1 MTPRVRVLVL
11 AALAVGVALALVV
24 RERSS
29 ASQGVA
35 ESTVTATTS
44 RPRLVE
50 LGSTSCT
57 SCKAM
62 HEELARLRDECGD
75 ELEVTEIDVWHDE
88 AARERYKVQV
98 IPTQVFVDA
107 SGAEFDRHVGFLART
122 EIRQRFASRG
132 VACRP

>member
-1 MTPRVRVLVL
+1 MTTE
-11 AALAVGVALALVV
+11 G
-24 RERSS
+24 
-29 ASQGVA
+29 
-35 ESTVTATTS
+35 
-44 RPRLVE
+44 RPHLVE
-50 LGSTSCT
+50 LGSTSCA

-75 ELEVTEIDVWHDE
+75 QLDVTEIDVWHDE

-107 SGAEFDRHVGFLART
+107 SGEEFDRHAGFLARA

-132 VACRP
+132 VECRP

>member
-1 MTPRVRVLVL
+1 MTPRARVLVL
-11 AALAVGVALALVV
+11 AAVAVGVALALVV
-24 RERSS
+24 RARSG
-29 ASQGVA
+29 ATQGA
-35 ESTVTATTS
+35 PEATTAAAS
-44 RPRLVE
+44 RPRLIE
-50 LGSTSCT
+50 LGSTSCA

-62 HEELARLRDECGD
+62 HEELAALRDECGD

-107 SGAEFDRHVGFLART
+107 SGAEFDRHVGFLARA

-132 VACRP
+132 LACRP